1 MVSKSEQ
8 TLMAIL
14 MQDFN
19 VHFNVTRHKM
29 IILYLVIKD
38 YIYSM
43 YFQCITPITIWC
55 RVQFIL
61 NIELIYVGKQPT
73 LDQNDGTE
81 LIVPLPAP

>member
-1 MVSKSEQ
+1 M
-8 TLMAIL
+8 
-14 MQDFN
+14 N
-19 VHFNVTRHKM
+19 GKM
-29 IILYLVIKD
+29 I
-38 YIYSM
+38 IYSM
-43 YFQCITPITIWC
+43 YFQCITIWC